1 MYFMPPDPT
10 LIVSVE
16 KLQWQSEPFQ
26 SGKSFDARLIVMPSS
41 SETLLRRYLA
51 AQR

>member
-1 MYFMPPDPT
+1 M
-10 LIVSVE
+10 VSVE
-16 KLQWQSEPFQ
+16 KLEWAPEPFQ
-26 SGKSFDARLIVMPSS
+26 SGKSFGAMLIVSPSI